1 MERIM
6 NSQVVVQISVSLVLL
21 TVLLTIGW
29 WLLSEVIYE

>member
-1 MERIM
+1 M
-6 NSQVVVQISVSLVLL
+6 NSQAIVQISVSLVLL

>member
-6 NSQVVVQISVSLVLL
+6 NNQVVVQISVSLVLL

>member
-1 MERIM
+1 M